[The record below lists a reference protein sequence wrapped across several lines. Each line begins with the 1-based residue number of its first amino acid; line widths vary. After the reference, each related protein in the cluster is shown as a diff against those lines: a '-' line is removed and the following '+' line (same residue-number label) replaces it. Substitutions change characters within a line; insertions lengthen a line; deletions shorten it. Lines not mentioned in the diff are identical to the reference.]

1 MTADHL
7 KESVVAHFFAGKKV
21 LVTGGTGFVGS
32 HFVDSLVELGAQV
45 RVAVHERP
53 LHRPDLPVEVVQ
65 ADLSVE
71 ADALRACDGVD
82 YVVHCAGA
90 ATGIGVSPAGKMRG
104 IAINIIL
111 AAQVLHAA
119 WEKKVKRVLV
129 FGSSTGYPALD
140 HPVAEDEFWTGDVYP
155 GYFGYG
161 WMRRYTE
168 RLAEFVERDSQTEI
182 TIVRPVAVY
191 GPRDCF
197 DPAYC
202 HVVPALIRRAVKGE
216 APFVVWGSSEVV
228 RDFLH
233 IKDLVRGSL
242 MALEKMPG
250 ADPVNIAYGRQT
262 TVGQLV
268 DAVLKAA
275 GRDGVEVIYDTTKP
289 TALPFR
295 MADTTKAKEQLG
307 FEPAIPLEEGI
318 AETVRWY
325 IENIR
330 E

>member
-1 MTADHL
+1 MPLD
-7 KESVVAHFFAGKKV
+7 FYAGKKV

-32 HFVDSLVELGAQV
+32 HFVDLLIDRGASV
-45 RVAVHERP
+45 RVSMHERP
-53 LHRPDLPVEVVQ
+53 LHRQHPAIETVQ

-71 ADALRACDGVD
+71 ADALRACEGVD

-90 ATGIGVSPAGKMRG
+90 ATGVGVSPAGKMRG
-104 IAINIIL
+104 IAINITL
-111 AAQVLHAA
+111 AAQVLHAVWA
-119 WEKKVKRVLV
+119 QKVKRLLV

-168 RLAEFVERDSQTEI
+168 LLGEFVQRDSGTEV

-197 DPAYC
+197 DPACC

-216 APFVVWGSSEVV
+216 SPFTVWGSSEVV

-250 ADPVNIAYGRQT
+250 ADPVNIAYGKKT

-268 DAVLKAA
+268 EAVLRAA
-275 GRDGVEVIYDTTKP
+275 GRAETEIIYDTTKP

-295 MADTTKAKEQLG
+295 MADTSKAKARLG
-307 FEPAIPLEEGI
+307 FEPAISLEEGI
-318 AETVRWY
+318 AETVQWY
-325 IENIR
+325 VDNIK